1 MDSATF
7 RARQAPLK
15 DRYRQDPAAAL
26 VTARGEATLTP
37 DGGATVP
44 TWAGVV
50 TAGLHPA
57 TGGDGSLAC
66 SADMLLQAVA
76 SCAAVTLNSIAVARG
91 VTLRKAVVAVEGTWD
106 ARGTLGIARDAPV
119 GLSSVRLKF
128 DLDTDADAA
137 TQQRLVELTERYCM
151 VLQTLLHPP
160 QMQAALGS
168 SPSAAHTSPA
178 VLPP

>member
-26 VTARGEATLTP
+26 VTARATATLTA

-44 TWAGVV
+44 TWAGAVS
-50 TAGLHPA
+50 AGLHPA

-76 SCAAVTLNSIAVARG
+76 SCAAVTLNSIAIARG
-91 VTLRKAVVAVEGTWD
+91 ITLRKAVVGAEGTWD
-106 ARGTLGIARDAPV
+106 ARGTLGVAREVPV
-119 GLSSVRLKF
+119 GLTSVRLTF
-128 DLDTDADAA
+128 DLDSDADAP
-137 TQQRLVELTERYCM
+137 TQARLIELTERYCV